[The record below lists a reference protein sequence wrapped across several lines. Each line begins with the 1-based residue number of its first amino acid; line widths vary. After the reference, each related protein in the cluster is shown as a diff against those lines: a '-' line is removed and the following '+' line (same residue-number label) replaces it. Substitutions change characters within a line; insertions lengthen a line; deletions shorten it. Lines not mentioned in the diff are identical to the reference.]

1 MVACCPT
8 GPVLKAYMRLY
19 LQLNFSALV
28 FSSSE
33 IPSPRG
39 SESIQNASVIVE
51 MYVTAVKGHSVSDI
65 NMPGETFVMVRTS
78 TFIPW
83 KVNISFINLTS
94 HRELAARGA

>member
-1 MVACCPT
+1 MLSNRAGVKSVHEIIFT
-8 GPVLKAYMRLY
+8 T
-19 LQLNFSALV
+19 QLSALV
-28 FSSSE
+28 SSSSK

-78 TFIPW
+78 TFIPR